1 MKDNL
6 EKGADAFIE
15 KLLNNATV
23 EEAPPGFTESVM
35 RQVLAEQQS
44 AVQYRPLVAAWFWY
58 LLGVLLCLLIM
69 LSMTDFIQLPE
80 NAFGSQL
87 DLGWNLPDLTGLS
100 LPEVSANLIYG
111 LMAFS
116 VFALLHLY
124 WINGYIQKRYSH

>member
-15 KLLNNATV
+15 ELLKHASV
-23 EEAPPGFTESVM
+23 EETPPGFTQSVM
-35 RQVLAEQQS
+35 KQVLTEQQT
-44 AVQYRPLVAAWFWY
+44 AVQYRPLVAAWVWY
-58 LLGVLLCLLIM
+58 LLGVLLCLAIM
-69 LSMTDFIQLPE
+69 LSVTDLIILPE

-87 DLGWNLPDLTGLS
+87 DLGWTLPELTGLS
-100 LPEVSANLIYG
+100 LPEVSANLAYG